1 MTIGFLKR
9 YPLAGAH
16 LMGSYHRVV
25 INSTDSAVK
34 LLNNWRLSFE
44 HFMKTEEDAGQTIF
58 HAASLSLVYKSALTG
73 RITLYSNCAFIFI
86 SWRVLMLSLIS
97 CLIHGCLFVCL
108 VLERF

>member
-1 MTIGFLKR
+1 
-9 YPLAGAH
+9 
-16 LMGSYHRVV
+16 MGSCHRVV

-44 HFMKTEEDAGQTIF
+44 NFMKTEEDAGHTIF

>member
-1 MTIGFLKR
+1 MTIGFLKS

-16 LMGSYHRVV
+16 LMGSCHRVV

-34 LLNNWRLSFE
+34 RLNNWRLSFE
-44 HFMKTEEDAGQTIF
+44 HFMKTEEDAGHTIF

-73 RITLYSNCAFIFI
+73 RTTLYSNCAFIFI